1 MELKQFL
8 IMIKK
13 KLVYI
18 IIIPILVSILSAIV
32 SVLFITPE
40 YEASSTLYIISQ
52 NAVSEDD
59 ITYNELLKNQ
69 QLVKDYRE
77 LIKSKLIVK
86 TTLDELKITDIS
98 PDELSKRITATSKND
113 TRVLEI
119 KVTDSF
125 PVRSMELSNKICE
138 VFVQKAAS
146 LTKVSNVSV
155 VDPAEVPKS
164 PVKPKP
170 LLYTAI
176 AFFISLLAT
185 VGAFYLY
192 EILNETI
199 KTSEDIGT
207 YLELNVLGTIPSFN
221 IK

>member
-1 MELKQFL
+1 MEIKQFL
-8 IMIKK
+8 IMIRK
-13 KLVYI
+13 KLVFI
-18 IIIPILVSILSAIV
+18 ILITIIVSILTALGSA
-32 SVLFITPE
+32 LFISPI

-52 NAVSEDD
+52 NAVSEED

-77 LIKSKLIVK
+77 LIKSKLIAK
-86 TTLDELKITDIS
+86 IALEELKITDIS
-98 PDELSKRITATSKND
+98 PDQLSNKITVTSKND

-119 KVTDSF
+119 KVRDTF
-125 PVRSMELSNKICE
+125 PVRSMQLSNKICE
-138 VFVQKAAS
+138 VFVEKAINI
-146 LTKVSNVSV
+146 TKIANVSV
-155 VDPAEVPKS
+155 VDAAEVPKT

-170 LLYTAI
+170 WLYTLI
-176 AFFISLLAT
+176 AFFISLVASI
-185 VGAFYLY
+185 GAFYLF

-207 YLELNVLGTIPSFN
+207 YLELNVLGTIPSFK